1 MYKDLKNKV
10 AIVTGAR
17 KGMGRTHALKLAR
30 EGVKVVVSDISEE
43 DCQKVVEEI
52 KKAGGKAMAV
62 KCDVSKKKEVEGLVK
77 KTVDK
82 FGKVDIL
89 VNNAGICQFK
99 PFLELTEEEWD
110 RTLDINLKGYFLCAQ
125 AVSKEMAK
133 QKSPARNASPAR
145 SDAVS
150 SGEHSEAGGPARN
163 ASPAR
168 SDAVS
173 SGEHSEAGGP
183 ARNASHSE
191 AGGGVIIN
199 IASVAMGQ
207 VGVGF
212 PNIVHYCASKGGIVG
227 MSEALALE
235 LAPLGIR
242 VNVISPGMI
251 ETPMIDP
258 IKQDPKTMEG
268 LMSRVPLRRFGKPE
282 EVSDLVLF
290 LASEASSYMTG
301 STVVIDGGWLA
312 G

>member
-163 ASPAR
+163 AS
-168 SDAVS
+168 
-173 SGEHSEAGGP
+173 
-183 ARNASHSE
+183 HSE

-290 LASEASSYMTG
+290 LASEVSSYMTG

>member
-10 AIVTGAR
+10 AIITGAR
-17 KGMGRTHALKLAR
+17 RGMGRTHALKMAQ

-43 DCQKVVEEI
+43 DCQKVVDEI
-52 KKAGGKAMAV
+52 KKAGGQGLAL
-62 KCDVSKKKEVEGLVK
+62 KCDVSKKEEVERLVK

-89 VNNAGICQFK
+89 VNNAGIAEFK

-125 AVSKEMAK
+125 AASREMAK
-133 QKSPARNASPAR
+133 QKS
-145 SDAVS
+145 
-150 SGEHSEAGGPARN
+150 
-163 ASPAR
+163 
-168 SDAVS
+168 
-173 SGEHSEAGGP
+173 
-183 ARNASHSE
+183 
-191 AGGGVIIN
+191 GVIVN

-212 PNIVHYCASKGGIVG
+212 PNVAHYCASKGGIVA
-227 MSEALALE
+227 MTEALALE

-242 VNVISPGMI
+242 INVVCPGMI

-258 IKQDPKTMEG
+258 IKQDPKMIEG
-268 LMSRVPLRRFGKPE
+268 LMSRIPLRRFGESE

-290 LASEASSYMTG
+290 LVSNASSYMTG
-301 STVVIDGGWLA
+301 SAVVIDGGWLS